1 MKKFLIFSVA
11 VGFFSVLISL
21 LGGEFI
27 VRHLDPQPTFEQS
40 LKEGLSIFENSDI
53 VPFTV
58 AANQNSVHLGYTREF
73 NHKVATNSLGL
84 RGTKEIERQKP
95 EGVYRILVIGD
106 SMTFG
111 WGVEDNETFSAVL
124 ERNLNAAAEETGIDK
139 KFEVINAGFMGGFT
153 LDGFYSWLVNKG
165 FQLEPDLVLVSFFPY
180 NDVSDLLEMEW
191 KKTDDL
197 GLPVAVTSLDTTV
210 KRGRLA
216 KRHPTEWKYAIP
228 VLRNSHLFMLLGSAL
243 EKYSPQTVEL
253 IKKPLGVAPDRP
265 RATREEID
273 RCLYGGECSQQLAAA
288 EEKIWR
294 LIEGVG
300 LRGNQNNAQ
309 ARVVVLPWPDQV
321 KEAAGKE
328 AEEIKNVRPQKEI
341 KEMLD
346 SKSVRMIDLLPALAD
361 NPSEKYFYGRDG
373 HLNVR
378 GHGRVA
384 QAIFKYFMEDEAVR
398 GEIKLTDVQLQDL
411 TAKGILKF

>member
-1 MKKFLIFSVA
+1 MRKFLVFSLA

-58 AANQNSVHLGYTREF
+58 APNQNSVHLGYTREF

-84 RGTKEIERQKP
+84 RGAKEIDKQKQ
-95 EGVYRILVIGD
+95 EGVYRILVVGD

-124 ERNLNAAAEETGIDK
+124 ERNLNAAAEEIGTNK

-165 FQLEPDLVLVSFFPY
+165 FQLEPDLTLVSFFPY

-197 GLPVAVTSLDTTV
+197 GLPTAVTSLDTTV

-243 EKYSPQTVEL
+243 EKYSPRTVEL
-253 IKKPLGVAPDRP
+253 IKKPLGVASDKP
-265 RATREEID
+265 RAAREEID
-273 RCLYGGECSQQLAAA
+273 RCIYDLICK
-288 EEKIWR
+288 EKMADAKDRVWR
-294 LIEGVG
+294 LFEGMKFRADQNGAKLEVLILASPEQAKMLAG
-300 LRGNQNNAQ
+300 LKPVEKAKKLVNAQ
-309 ARVVVLPWPDQV
+309 PQ
-321 KEAAGKE
+321 
-328 AEEIKNVRPQKEI
+328 AEIRIKLTDKGIEV
-341 KEMLD
+341 
-346 SKSVRMIDLLPALAD
+346 IDLLPELTDKAG
-361 NPSEKYFYGRDG
+361 EQYFFGRDG

-378 GHGRVA
+378 GHGRA
-384 QAIFKYFMEDEAVR
+384 AEAIFKS
-398 GEIKLTDVQLQDL
+398 EIELTNAQIQDL
-411 TAKGILKF
+411 MEREILKF